1 MYSETLRREGGKK
14 VRVNELKRKL
24 AKGEVV
30 CGPFVRIGSPAVMEI
45 LGHAGFDFA
54 IIDLEH
60 GPMSVEKAED
70 MVRAAVCARI
80 SPIIRVTELN
90 QPLILR
96 ALDTGA
102 DGVQIPQINN
112 KEAAQ
117 LAAASTRYYPYGDR
131 GVCRCIRAAG
141 YSHIPATDYFEMANQ
156 ETLTIV
162 HIEGIDGV
170 KQIDKI
176 LEVPNI
182 DVIFLGPY
190 DLSQSVGCPGKVNDP
205 KVVGA
210 MEEIIR
216 KTREAG
222 KYAGTY
228 ADNVEAI
235 KHWTECGV
243 QYVASYI
250 DTLLLYEAARDLAA
264 KVISAARG

>member
-1 MYSETLRREGGKK
+1 
-14 VRVNELKRKL
+14 VRVNQLKRKL
-24 AKGEVV
+24 AQGEVV
-30 CGPFVRIGSPAVMEI
+30 FGPFVRIGSPAIIEI
-45 LGHAGFDFA
+45 MGHAGFDFA

-70 MVRAAVCARI
+70 MVRAATCAGI

-117 LAAASTRYYPYGDR
+117 LAAVSARYYPHGDR
-131 GVCRCIRAAG
+131 GVCRCTRAAE
-141 YSHIPATDYFEMANQ
+141 YSHIPASEYFEMANR

-210 MEEIIR
+210 MEEIVA
-216 KTREAG
+216 KTRAAG

-228 ADNVEAI
+228 ADSTQAI
-235 KHWTECGV
+235 KHWTKRGV

-250 DTLLLYEAARDLAA
+250 DTLLLYEAAKDVAA
-264 KVISAARG
+264 KVISAARD